1 MHKTKKKWGNE
12 GLGLT
17 NSPIIDFLCHMPFLT
32 VTICLLAAYGVLMA
46 LYTRGYWRMRPFAA
60 GSKVPKSK
68 FSVIIP
74 ARNEA
79 SNIEDCITGILAQKY
94 PAHLFDIIVVDDFSE
109 DETAQVVSK
118 IALQHNNVRLLQLKD
133 FTNNE
138 NLIAYKKRAIE
149 IAINEASGDWIV
161 TTDADCSVTTNW
173 LATYDAYIQEHDC
186 VMMAAPVAYTNTGSL
201 LSIFQVLDFISLQGI
216 TAAAVASG
224 SHTLCNGA
232 NLCYSKKAFESVGK
246 FSGIDHL
253 PSGDDMLLMHKMK
266 KSYPGKIGYL
276 FAQEAVV
283 TTAPSATLGLFLQ
296 QRIRWASKA
305 TGYQDKIIFWIL
317 LLVYLVNASLLLYLP
332 IHFLQTG
339 NIYTWLILIG
349 CKTLIEIPFMFA
361 SATFFKQQK
370 LLWWFALMQPFHIVY
385 TLVAGWFGTF
395 GSYKWKGRTVMKQQD
410 DHFFRKLRRNKAA
423 SVSLF
428 IVAAAFL
435 MAVFA
440 YFMAPE
446 HSPNA
451 NRMIPEIGSMKPGF
465 TIQLLQVK
473 RIGET
478 KQISFFEKLIGG
490 EEDVYTFIP
499 ITSYTIKGSDIYFQK
514 YIDEGITESGV
525 MQLSLVANNPVIT
538 QTYYAGTDKFGRDML
553 SRLIIGVR
561 VSLGVGLI
569 AVLLSLTIGILL
581 GALAGFYRGW
591 IDECI
596 MWFINVI
603 WSIPTLLLVFAITL
617 VLGKGF
623 WQVFIAVG
631 LTMWVNVARL
641 VRGQVMAIKNR
652 EFIEATRVL
661 GYSDT
666 RTIFIHILPNIIGPI
681 LVIAASNFA
690 SAIVIEAGLSFLG
703 VGVQPPQPSWG
714 LMIKENYNFIITHN
728 PALALAPG
736 IAIMILVLAF
746 NLLGNGL
753 RDAFNVREK

>member
-1 MHKTKKKWGNE
+1 MY
-12 GLGLT
+12 L
-17 NSPIIDFLCHMPFLT
+17 FT

-46 LYTRGYWRMRPFAA
+46 LYTRGHWSMRAFVASVKTPIT
-60 GSKVPKSK
+60 K
-68 FSVIIP
+68 FSVVIP

-79 SNIEDCITGILAQKY
+79 ANIEACIAGIVAQNY
-94 PAHLFDIIVVDDFSE
+94 PTHLFEIIVVDDFSE
-109 DETAQVVSK
+109 DETAQIVLK
-118 IALQHNNVRLLQLKD
+118 IAQQHNNVRILQLKD

-138 NLIAYKKRAIE
+138 NLVAYKKRAIE
-149 IAINEASGDWIV
+149 IAITQANGDWIV
-161 TTDADCSVTTNW
+161 TTDADCSFTNNW
-173 LATYDAYIQEHDC
+173 LATYDAYIQEHNC
-186 VMMAAPVAYTNTGSL
+186 VMVAAPVAYTNTGSF

-232 NLCYSKKAFESVGK
+232 NLCYSKNAFESVGK

-266 KSYPGKIGYL
+266 KAFPGKIGYAY
-276 FAQEAVV
+276 AQDAVV
-283 TTAPSATLGLFLQ
+283 STAPSTTLGLFIQ

-305 TGYQDKIIFWIL
+305 SGYQDKIIFWIL
-317 LLVYLVNASLLLYLP
+317 LLVYLVNASLLVYLP
-332 IHFLQTG
+332 FNFLQTG
-339 NIYTWLILIG
+339 NINNWLMLIAS
-349 CKTLIEIPFMFA
+349 KTLIEIPFMYA
-361 SATFFKQQK
+361 SAQFFKQQK
-370 LLWWFALMQPFHIVY
+370 LLWWFAFMQPFHILY
-385 TLVAGWFGTF
+385 TVIAGWFGTF
-395 GSYKWKGRTVMKQQD
+395 GSYKWKGRTVMHQQQD
-410 DHFFRKLRRNKAA
+410 NFFRKLRKNKAA
-423 SVSLF
+423 SVSLY

-440 YFMAPE
+440 YFIAPE

-473 RIGET
+473 RIGQT
-478 KQISFFEKLIGG
+478 PNASFFDRLLNGK
-490 EEDVYTFIP
+490 EDANTFIP
-499 ITSYTIKGSDIYFQK
+499 ITSYHIKGDSIYFQK

-525 MQLSLVANNPVIT
+525 MPLRLAATEPVIT

-561 VSLGVGLI
+561 VSLGVGMI

-652 EFIEATRVL
+652 EFIEAAQVL
-661 GYSDT
+661 GYSNT
-666 RTIFIHILPNIIGPI
+666 RTIFLHILPNIIGPV

>member
-1 MHKTKKKWGNE
+1 M
-12 GLGLT
+12 
-17 NSPIIDFLCHMPFLT
+17 
-32 VTICLLAAYGVLMA
+32 AAYGVLMA
-46 LYTRGYWRMRPFAA
+46 LYTRGHWNLRAFVAK
-60 GSKVPKSK
+60 GKTHQTK
-68 FSVIIP
+68 FSIVIP

-79 SNIEDCITGILAQKY
+79 ANIENCIAGILAQNY
-94 PAHLFDIIVVDDFSE
+94 PSHLFELIVIDDFSE
-109 DETAQVVSK
+109 DETANIVGS
-118 IALQHNNVRLLQLKD
+118 IALQYNNVRLLRLQD
-133 FTNNE
+133 FTKDE
-138 NLIAYKKRAIE
+138 NIVAYKKRAIE
-149 IAINEASGDWIV
+149 IAIEQANHPWIV
-161 TTDADCSVTTNW
+161 TTDADCSFTNNW
-173 LATYDAYIQEHDC
+173 LASYDAYIQEHNC
-186 VMMAAPVAYTNTGSL
+186 VMIAAPVSYKNTGSF
-201 LSIFQVLDFISLQGI
+201 LSVFQVLDFISLQGI
-216 TAAAVASG
+216 TAAAVGSG
-224 SHTLCNGA
+224 SHTLSNGA
-232 NLCYSKKAFESVGK
+232 NLCYSKEAFESVGK

-266 KSYPGKIGYL
+266 KSYPEKIGYL
-276 FAQEAVV
+276 YAQDAVV
-283 TTAPSATLGLFLQ
+283 ITAPSATLDLFIQ
-296 QRIRWASKA
+296 QRIRWSSKA
-305 TGYQDKIIFWIL
+305 LGYQDKIIFWIL
-317 LLVYLVNASLLLYLP
+317 LLVYLVNFSLLVYLP
-332 IHFLQTG
+332 VNLIETG
-339 NIYTWLILIG
+339 NINNWLVFIG
-349 CKTLIEIPFMFA
+349 CKTLVEIPFMYA
-361 SATFFKQQK
+361 SAKYFKQQK
-370 LLWWFALMQPFHIVY
+370 LLWWFLLMQPFHILY
-385 TLVAGWFGTF
+385 TVVAGWFGTF
-395 GSYKWKGRTVMKQQD
+395 GSYKWKGRTVTKNEPD
-410 DHFFRKLRRNKAA
+410 NFFKKLKRNKPA
-423 SVSLF
+423 SVSLY
-428 IVAAAFL
+428 IITAAFL

-440 YFMAPE
+440 YFIAPE

-473 RIGET
+473 RIGQT
-478 KQISFFEKLIGG
+478 TNASFFDRLLNGK
-490 EEDVYTFIP
+490 EDANTFIP
-499 ITSYTIKGSDIYFQK
+499 ITSYHIKGDSIYYQK
-514 YIDEGITESGV
+514 YIDEGITEAGV
-525 MQLSLVANNPVIT
+525 MPLSLAAKEPVIK

-561 VSLGVGLI
+561 VSLGVGMI

-652 EFIEATRVL
+652 EFIEAAQVL
-661 GYSDT
+661 GYSNT
-666 RTIFIHILPNIIGPI
+666 RTIFLHILPNIIGPV